1 MKIFLSWLCSLCFVL
16 GWSQTTTNPKL
27 DLPQIPSNIS
37 IPIQLPI
44 SEIENLVNK
53 SVTGTIYEDKSFT
66 DNNND
71 QFKVKVNKL
80 SDIKLKALTN
90 NRLMISV
97 PLQIWA
103 EKGYGTMGVYLYK
116 DTSFNLVMNFVS
128 SISTNPDWSLT
139 TSTQSAGFVWK
150 EKPVLDYGKVK
161 IPVASFIESTLK
173 EQQSKFTSL
182 IDAQIKNS
190 FKLQPYLV
198 LAWNQFAKPVNI
210 SQEYNTW
217 LKITPQRTFLK
228 PIEVYA
234 DKIKTNVGLSL
245 LSETFVGEVPSA
257 SALVKQV
264 PNYISKP
271 DISDDFVLQ
280 TTTNI
285 SFNEASI
292 LAEKQ
297 FLHKE
302 IELGSPSRKVKV
314 EAISVYP
321 EKENIVLEIT
331 TSGYVNGTSF
341 IKGQAAYDEAGQKI
355 VLTNTDFN
363 LKTKNIFQKAV
374 TVLFEGK
381 IRKMVEQEYGIPM
394 KDMVTVSK
402 QSLTENFNKEYFP
415 GLKLSGQVVDF
426 KPSKFILTPTY
437 ITVVID
443 TKAKL
448 QLLISGLNF

>member
-1 MKIFLSWLCSLCFVL
+1 
-16 GWSQTTTNPKL
+16 
-27 DLPQIPSNIS
+27 
-37 IPIQLPI
+37 
-44 SEIENLVNK
+44 
-53 SVTGTIYEDKSFT
+53 
-66 DNNND
+66 
-71 QFKVKVNKL
+71 
-80 SDIKLKALTN
+80 
-90 NRLMISV
+90 
-97 PLQIWA
+97 
-103 EKGYGTMGVYLYK
+103 
-116 DTSFNLVMNFVS
+116 VMNFVS

-198 LAWNQFAKPVNI
+198 LAWNQFAKPINI

-217 LKITPQRTFLK
+217 LKITPQRTYLK

-257 SALVKQV
+257 SALVKKV

-302 IELGSPSRKVKV
+302 IELGSSSRKVKV

-321 EKENIVLEIT
+321 EKDNIVLEIT
-331 TSGYVNGTSF
+331 TSGYVHGTSF
-341 IKGQAAYDEAGQKI
+341 IKGQASYDEVGQKI

-394 KDMVTVSK
+394 KDIVTSSK

>member
-1 MKIFLSWLCSLCFVL
+1 MCTLVFVAVIAQTNNNQKI
-16 GWSQTTTNPKL
+16 
-27 DLPQIPSNIS
+27 DLPQIPSDIS
-37 IPIQLPI
+37 IPVQVPI
-44 SEIENLVNK
+44 VEIENLVNK
-53 SVTGTIYEDKSFT
+53 AVTGVIYEDKSFT

-71 QFKVKVNKL
+71 QFKVKVEKL

-97 PLQIWA
+97 PLKIWA
-103 EKGYGTMGVYLYK
+103 EKGYGTLGVYVYK
-116 DTSFNLVMNFVS
+116 DTSFNLVMNFIS

-161 IPVASFIESTLK
+161 IPVSTFIESTLK
-173 EQQSKFTSL
+173 EQQNKFTSL
-182 IDAQIKNS
+182 IDTQIKNS

-198 LAWNQFAKPVNI
+198 LAWNQFSKPINI

-217 LKITPQRTFLK
+217 LKITPQKTYLK
-228 PIEVYA
+228 PLEIFA
-234 DKIKTNVGLSL
+234 NKIKTNVGLGL

-264 PNYISKP
+264 PNYIVKS
-271 DISDDFVLQ
+271 DISDEFVLQ

-285 SFNEASI
+285 SFNEATL
-292 LAEKQ
+292 LAQNQ
-297 FLHKE
+297 FLNKE
-302 IELGSPSRKVKV
+302 IELGSASRKVKV

-341 IKGQAAYDEAGQKI
+341 IKGQPAYDETGQKI
-355 VLTNTDFN
+355 VLTKTDFN
-363 LKTKNIFQKAV
+363 LKTKNIFQKAL

-381 IRKMVEQEYGIPM
+381 IRRLVEQEYGIPM
-394 KDMVTVSK
+394 KDLITSSK
-402 QSLTENFNKEYFP
+402 QSISESFNKEYFP
-415 GLKLSGQVVDF
+415 GLKLSGQVVDL
-426 KPSKFILTPTY
+426 KPSRFLLTPTH
-437 ITVVID
+437 ITAVID

>member
-1 MKIFLSWLCSLCFVL
+1 MKFFLSWMCTLVFVAVIA
-16 GWSQTTTNPKL
+16 QTNNNQKI
-27 DLPQIPSNIS
+27 DLPQIPSDIS
-37 IPIQLPI
+37 IPVQVPI
-44 SEIENLVNK
+44 VEIENLVNK
-53 SVTGTIYEDKSFT
+53 AVTGVIYEDKSFT

-71 QFKVKVNKL
+71 QFKVKVEKL

-97 PLQIWA
+97 PLKIWA
-103 EKGYGTMGVYLYK
+103 EKGYGTLGVYVYK
-116 DTSFNLVMNFVS
+116 DTSFNLVMNFIS

-161 IPVASFIESTLK
+161 IPVSTFIESTLK
-173 EQQSKFTSL
+173 EQQNKFTSL
-182 IDAQIKNS
+182 IDTQIKNS

-198 LAWNQFAKPVNI
+198 LAWNQFSKPINI

-217 LKITPQRTFLK
+217 LKITPQKTYLK
-228 PIEVYA
+228 PLEIFA
-234 DKIKTNVGLSL
+234 NKIKTNVGLGL

-264 PNYISKP
+264 PNYIVKS
-271 DISDDFVLQ
+271 DISDEFVLQ

-285 SFNEASI
+285 SFNEATL
-292 LAEKQ
+292 LAQNQ
-297 FLHKE
+297 FLNKE
-302 IELGSPSRKVKV
+302 IELGSASRKVKV

-341 IKGQAAYDEAGQKI
+341 IKGQPAYDETGQKI
-355 VLTNTDFN
+355 VLTKTDFN
-363 LKTKNIFQKAV
+363 LKTKNIFQKAL

-381 IRKMVEQEYGIPM
+381 IRRLVEQEYGIPM
-394 KDMVTVSK
+394 KDLITSSK
-402 QSLTENFNKEYFP
+402 QSISESFNKEYFP
-415 GLKLSGQVVDF
+415 GLKLSGQVVDL
-426 KPSKFILTPTY
+426 KPSRFLLTPTH
-437 ITVVID
+437 ITAVID